1 MLCSSTE
8 YLRFFAI
15 TYLSRLSLTLITLLH
30 SIAQDELYFVTTGDL
45 SPGTE
50 MVNIKYIN
58 IMKSTIRQDY
68 RLFYYSR
75 NIIICILDILLPR
88 RPHDRVLDQ
97 LDRGLEQSGDD
108 QCWSEDQS

>member
-1 MLCSSTE
+1 MLCSTE

-58 IMKSTIRQDY
+58 IKKSTFVRIID
-68 RLFYYSR
+68 YYSR

-88 RPHDRVLDQ
+88 GPYDRVLDQ

>member
-1 MLCSSTE
+1 MLCSTE

-50 MVNIKYIN
+50 MVNIKHID
-58 IMKSTIRQDY
+58 ITFVRIIDH
-68 RLFYYSR
+68 YSR
-75 NIIICILDILLPR
+75 NIIICILDILLTR
-88 RPHDRVLDQ
+88 GPHDRVLDQ

-108 QCWSEDQS
+108 QCWSEDQP

>member
-1 MLCSSTE
+1 MLCSTE

-58 IMKSTIRQDY
+58 ITILKIFAMICD
-68 RLFYYSR
+68 SR
-75 NIIICILDILLPR
+75 KIITCILDILLPR
-88 RPHDRVLDQ
+88 GPHDRVLDQ

-108 QCWSEDQS
+108 RCLPEAQP

>member
-1 MLCSSTE
+1 MLCSTE

-58 IMKSTIRQDY
+58 IMKSTFVRIID
-68 RLFYYSR
+68 YYSR

-88 RPHDRVLDQ
+88 GPHDRVLDQ
-97 LDRGLEQSGDD
+97 LDRGLEQSGDNLG
-108 QCWSEDQS
+108 

>member
-1 MLCSSTE
+1 MLCSTE

-58 IMKSTIRQDY
+58 ITILKIFAMICDSRKNYHLHSRHSTPKKTPRSSSGPAGQRLGAIR
-68 RLFYYSR
+68 
-75 NIIICILDILLPR
+75 
-88 RPHDRVLDQ
+88 
-97 LDRGLEQSGDD
+97 
-108 QCWSEDQS
+108 